1 MLKTNPVSAYF
12 SLTHNSCDSRLY
24 LYFGVEEPNML
35 DKGNLWIGI
44 ILVVFGIL
52 ILAVPDLIR
61 WLVGI
66 ALLVIG
72 ILYIVRHWKQ

>member
-1 MLKTNPVSAYF
+1 
-12 SLTHNSCDSRLY
+12 
-24 LYFGVEEPNML
+24 ML

-52 ILAVPDLIR
+52 VIALPDLIR

-66 ALLVIG
+66 ALLVVG
-72 ILYIVRHWKQ
+72 ILAIIRHWK